1 MMWRR
6 ASWSER
12 AGWFVSR
19 MSRFAG
25 LLQGCAQ
32 PGHVGPGAA
41 PGAGD
46 VLHHWGISELPGR
59 PNKDARGRLQD
70 TRERDKVF
78 QEEEV
83 LCEYLQSKEAV
94 QKNILH
100 MDKSLSTQQQQLAEN
115 QMKCEPAEQEAAVQ
129 TEMQQVMEEILRS
142 QQWRQD
148 ELLDHL
154 QKKLESQ

>member
-70 TRERDKVF
+70 IRERDKVF

-100 MDKSLSTQQQQLAEN
+100 MDKSLSTQQQQLAGD
-115 QMKCEPAEQEAAVQ
+115 AAA
-129 TEMQQVMEEILRS
+129 EMQSPAHAASSE
-142 QQWRQD
+142 
-148 ELLDHL
+148 DH
-154 QKKLESQ
+154 